1 MAVLATAAAMEV
13 AMEVREYAY
22 WVCGKLA
29 GVRRGGACV
38 AEALRLTHGWPFVQA
53 TAATG

>member
-13 AMEVREYAY
+13 AMEVRGYAY
-22 WVCGKLA
+22 WVCVKLS